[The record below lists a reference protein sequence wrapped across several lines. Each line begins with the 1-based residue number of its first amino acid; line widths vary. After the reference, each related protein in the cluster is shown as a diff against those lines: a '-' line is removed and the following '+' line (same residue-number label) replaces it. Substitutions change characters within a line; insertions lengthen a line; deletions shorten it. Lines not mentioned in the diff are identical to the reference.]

1 MKMPSTNVAGW
12 AAAQPSVKGTGMFAG
27 ASFFPLVPNL
37 EPGKYI
43 VRDLTKGPAAEPLEN
58 LGVPHD
64 VGRYNERRPAMYT
77 TDLFGAAD
85 DPSSK
90 RDIHMGI
97 DIGGALSF
105 ASFRQRRRHGRNKHL
120 SCPFMCAQ
128 AGLDCPSTLSTT
140 VSCTVRAKPD
150 FQSAVPL

>member
-1 MKMPSTNVAGW
+1 MPSKNVGGW
-12 AAAQPSVKGTGMFAG
+12 AAAAVPSVKGTGMFTG

-43 VRDLTKGPAAEPLEN
+43 VRDLTKGPATEPLES

-105 ASFRQRRRHGRNKHL
+105 TSFVSGAVTGAISICPVHSCVLRPGWIANPRFLRRCR
-120 SCPFMCAQ
+120 AQ
-128 AGLDCPSTLSTT
+128 CET
-140 VSCTVRAKPD
+140 
-150 FQSAVPL
+150 